1 MRFDFIIVGAG
12 SAGCVL
18 AARLSEDP
26 SARVLLLEAGE
37 PDTRKEI
44 HIPAAFPRLF
54 KTPVDWAYQTEPQ
67 PRLNRRRLF
76 WPRGKMIGGSSS
88 MNAMIYI
95 RGQRSDFD
103 SWRDAGNPGWSF
115 EDVLPLFRALESRT
129 GGPLHVTD
137 LRAPNPLSRVF
148 VEACVECGIPLNP
161 DFNGDTQEGAG
172 LYQVTQ
178 KDGRRQSAAS
188 AYLKPALR
196 RPNLTV
202 VTGAHV
208 TRLVFEGR
216 RAVGVEYAK
225 NSRPELA
232 QAGEIVLCGGAVNT
246 PQLLMLSGIGPREHL
261 ETVGVPVLEDLRG
274 VGTNLQDHLAAIVS
288 YRCARPIT
296 LDRAGS
302 VADILSWLLLKRGPL
317 TSNVAEAGAFV
328 CSKPEHKE
336 PNLQFLFGP
345 AFFIQHGFVK
355 PAGSGFSLGP
365 VLLHPRSRG
374 TIRLRSRN
382 PFDQPLI
389 QPNYLEHQEDL
400 AQLIDGVHLA
410 RRIVAS
416 PAFDA
421 FRKDELLPGA
431 GAESDEEIAAAIAN
445 IAETLYHP
453 VGTCR
458 MGTRSDAVVDPEL
471 RVHGVQQLR
480 VADAS
485 IMPTITGG
493 NTNAPAILIGEKASR
508 VIRGAERAVASRATS
523 GD

>member
-1 MRFDFIIVGAG
+1 MTFDFLIVGAG

-18 AARLSEDP
+18 AARLSEEP

-54 KTPVDWAYQTEPQ
+54 KTGVDWAYHTEPQ
-67 PRLNRRRLF
+67 PRLGGRRLY
-76 WPRGKMIGGSSS
+76 WPRGKMIGGCSS

-95 RGQRSDFD
+95 RGQRGDFD
-103 SWRDAGNPGWSF
+103 SWRDAGNPGWGF
-115 EDVLPLFRALESRT
+115 EEVLPLFRALESRT
-129 GGPLHVTD
+129 GGPLHVAD
-137 LRAPNPLSRVF
+137 LRTPNRLSRVF
-148 VEACVECGIPLNP
+148 VEACGECGIPSNP

-178 KDGRRQSAAS
+178 KDGRRNSAAA

-202 VTGAHV
+202 ITGAHA
-208 TRLVFEGR
+208 TRILFEDR
-216 RAVGVEYAK
+216 RAVGIEYVK
-225 NSRPELA
+225 DGRPEQVL
-232 QAGEIVLCGGAVNT
+232 AGEIVLCSGAVNT

-261 ETVGVPVLEDLRG
+261 ESIGAPVLQDLPG
-274 VGTNLQDHLAAIVS
+274 VGTNLQDHLTMLVP
-288 YRCARPIT
+288 YKCAQPIT

-302 VADILSWLLLKRGPL
+302 LRDILTWLLLKKGPL
-317 TSNVAEAGAFV
+317 SSNVAEAGAFV
-328 CSKPEHKE
+328 RSKPDYKE

-345 AFFIQHGFVK
+345 VFFIEHGFVK
-355 PAGSGFSLGP
+355 PPGCGFSVGP

-374 TIRLRSRN
+374 TIRLRSQN
-382 PFDQPLI
+382 PFDPPLI
-389 QPNYLEHQEDL
+389 QPNYLEHPEDL
-400 AQLIDGVHLA
+400 AQLVDGVRLA

-416 PAFDA
+416 SAFDA
-421 FRKDELLPGA
+421 FREGELVPGL
-431 GAESDEEIAAAIAN
+431 GAESDEEIASAIAN
-445 IAETLYHP
+445 NAETLYHP
-453 VGTCR
+453 VGSCR
-458 MGTRSDAVVDPEL
+458 MGTGVEAVVDSEL

-493 NTNAPAILIGEKASR
+493 NTNAPTILIGEKACR
-508 VIRGAERAVASRATS
+508 LVRGANRFAATS
-523 GD
+523 AGD